1 MMNDQNNMPKRSSAS
16 RLVVSPSPHL
26 HDRTSIPMVMWN
38 VVLALVPALV
48 AAVYF
53 WGFRA
58 LWLTLAGAMAAVI
71 TEGLIQK
78 FRKVPITIAD
88 GSAFLTGLLLSYNI
102 HAGAPFWLPVV
113 GAVFAIAVGKQV
125 FGGLGRNPVNPALLG
140 RVFLLA
146 SWPTLMTSGWQTTK
160 QAIQGTL
167 SGINPAMVT
176 NITDKAK
183 DLITSS
189 TPLGVAKALRDSTT
203 VQSLISDAGGDTE
216 LPLRIFNGLFDFS
229 TLRSIFLGN
238 IGGCIGEVSAL
249 ALLLGAAYLVYK
261 NIIEWRIPL
270 FYIGTV
276 FGLSFL
282 FGGIAGSGYSIL
294 LPFFHIFA
302 GGLLLGAFFMAT
314 DYTTS
319 PITKA
324 GRIYYAIGCGVL
336 TIVIRLVG
344 GYPEGVSYSILLM
357 NVATPLIDKFTMPKA
372 FGRVKK

>member
-1 MMNDQNNMPKRSSAS
+1 MKNKYIVSS
-16 RLVVSPSPHL
+16 SPHL

-71 TEGLIQK
+71 TEGIIQK
-78 FRKVPITIAD
+78 FRKVPVTIAD
-88 GSAFLTGLLLSYNI
+88 GSAFLTGILLSYNVNVS
-102 HAGAPFWLPVV
+102 APFWLPVV
-113 GAVFAIAVGKQV
+113 GSVFAIAVGKQV

-146 SWPTLMTSGWQTTK
+146 SWPTLMTSNWK
-160 QAIQGTL
+160 EAYYWIQGTR
-167 SGINPAMVT
+167 SGINPEIITSV
-176 NITDKAK
+176 TDKAK
-183 DLITSS
+183 ELITSS

-203 VQSLISDAGGDTE
+203 VQSLISDAGGDAE
-216 LPLRIFNGLFDFS
+216 LPLRIFNGLFDLS
-229 TLRSIFLGN
+229 TLRSLFIGN

-270 FYIGTV
+270 FYTGTV
-276 FGLSFL
+276 FILSFF

-319 PITKA
+319 PITKL

-336 TIVIRLVG
+336 TMVIRLIG

-357 NVATPLIDKFTMPKA
+357 NVMTPLIDKFTMPKA